1 MPVVVTTRVGKGSI
15 LLEADIDQNWID
27 LQDAVNIALVETTTE
42 TSPAITAGNKR
53 VILCDTTAASMTVT
67 LPPAA
72 TVLDEIYYIKK
83 IDSTVN
89 TVTIDGDTG
98 DTIDNDLTQV
108 IRDQWEGLAM
118 ISDGAE
124 WFVISK
130 KSNAPLTVGVKTT
143 TTTVAN
149 TVSEILIYSY
159 NFEADSFAA
168 HEKVISQVSGSY
180 SNASP
185 NDDFQVIVKMN
196 GVIMHTLNR
205 IGTGKTNA
213 GWKLKVDGTIR
224 TIGASGTYVDI
235 SGLSDGDTTFTQ
247 ALATDVIIDTTVPIT
262 YEIFVKWDNADVGNT
277 FSCTQGS
284 MTLIR

>member
-1 MPVVVTTRVGKGSI
+1 MSVAVTTRIGKGSI
-15 LLEADIDQNWID
+15 LLTAEIDQNWID
-27 LQDAVNIALVETTTE
+27 LQDAVNIARVETTTE

-53 VILCDTTAASMTVT
+53 VILCDATAASMVVT

-72 TVLDEIYYIKK
+72 AALDEIYYIKK
-83 IDSTVN
+83 VDGTVN
-89 TVTIDGDTG
+89 TVSIDGDG
-98 DTIDNDLTQV
+98 SDGIDNDLVQV
-108 IRDQWEGLAM
+108 IRDQYEGIAV

-130 KSNAPLTVGVKTT
+130 KSNAPLTVGVKTA

-149 TVSEILIYSY
+149 TTTESLIYSY
-159 NFEADSFAA
+159 NFEADSFAV

-180 SNASP
+180 SNSSP
-185 NDDFQVIVKMN
+185 NDDFTVVVKMN

-205 IGTGKTNA
+205 IGSGKTDA

-224 TIGASGTYVDI
+224 TIGSSGTYVDI

-247 ALATDVIIDTTVPIT
+247 ALPTDVIIDTTIPIV
-262 YEIFVKWDNADVGNT
+262 YEIFVQWDNAAVGNT